1 VILVVQAV
9 LAVASTRLVG
19 MINASAVG
27 VELVIVAV
35 LAISLVVAV
44 VFTGTGATENLVSRG
59 SAENAPDYFA
69 IGGGLMAAMIMGL
82 ATLVGF
88 DAAANLAEEA
98 KDPYRS
104 VPRAIVGSVVA
115 AGVLGMVFLITL
127 TVAIKDIP
135 QVTASDAPVA
145 LIIGDQ
151 LGPVMERI
159 LLIAITIAFFG
170 AGMVVLTACS
180 RIIYAMSRDGR
191 FPGHQLM
198 RRVNPRTHTPI
209 PATVLVL
216 VVGVVLMAA
225 LPGRALLEL
234 IIASTILPAII
245 YALTIVLYL
254 GVRRR
259 LDRREGAF
267 NLGRFELPV
276 AIAALVWLVVVLF
289 VLVAPAEAFVPAM
302 IVLGLIVAGGLY
314 FAWLVVFD
322 RAALAAQP
330 EGRRV

>member
-1 VILVVQAV
+1 
-9 LAVASTRLVG
+9 
-19 MINASAVG
+19 
-27 VELVIVAV
+27 
-35 LAISLVVAV
+35 
-44 VFTGTGATENLVSRG
+44 
-59 SAENAPDYFA
+59 
-69 IGGGLMAAMIMGL
+69 
-82 ATLVGF
+82 
-88 DAAANLAEEA
+88 
-98 KDPYRS
+98 
-104 VPRAIVGSVVA
+104 
-115 AGVLGMVFLITL
+115 MVFLITL
-127 TVAIKDIP
+127 TVTIKEIP

-151 LGPVMERI
+151 LGPVMERK
-159 LLIAITIAFFG
+159 LLLAITIAFFG

>member
-1 VILVVQAV
+1 
-9 LAVASTRLVG
+9 
-19 MINASAVG
+19 
-27 VELVIVAV
+27 
-35 LAISLVVAV
+35 
-44 VFTGTGATENLVSRG
+44 
-59 SAENAPDYFA
+59 
-69 IGGGLMAAMIMGL
+69 
-82 ATLVGF
+82 
-88 DAAANLAEEA
+88 
-98 KDPYRS
+98 
-104 VPRAIVGSVVA
+104 VA

-127 TVAIKDIP
+127 TVTIKEIP

-151 LGPVMERI
+151 LGPVMERK
-159 LLIAITIAFFG
+159 LLLAITIAFFG

-302 IVLGLIVAGGLY
+302 IVLGLIVAGGLH
-314 FAWLVVFD
+314 FAWLAVFD